1 MNSAAETEKHEG
13 GQVMERRD
21 LGVILLDVPPGGE
34 GEFDASFLERTGH
47 PVVVCHGPADHLCPL
62 LGGQACPKYDT
73 AHGIVFELD
82 LDRAQHRA
90 ILDRYRALS
99 RPDLPIRV
107 VVRPDQAARYRDTL
121 AGVEVWAREPTV
133 ADLDGF
139 AARVEA
145 ADRFTD

>member
-1 MNSAAETEKHEG
+1 MNPAAKTEKNEG
-13 GQVMERRD
+13 GHVMERPHS
-21 LGVILLDVPPGGE
+21 GVILLDVPPGGD

-47 PVVVCHGPADHLCPL
+47 PVVVCHGPADQPCPL
-62 LGGQACPKYDT
+62 LGGQACPKYDA

-82 LDRAQHRA
+82 LELAQHRA
-90 ILDRYRALS
+90 IIERYRALG

-107 VVRPDQAARYRDTL
+107 VVRPDQAERYRDTL
-121 AGVEVWAREPTV
+121 AGVELWTREPTV